1 MQRRAFSSLLFL
13 SLTGGGLPPVCWA
26 LTPDEVMVDAH
37 DGSYSAR
44 LSMRV
49 AVTVNQALAVLTD
62 FEQMPAFMPGLQSSR
77 IIGQEGRNFHVLQRD
92 RVEFSLLS
100 VDYESERQIEVI
112 DGRRILSRSLGNSGS
127 QTRSEMRLTPQGNF
141 TRLDYQIEITPD
153 RWLPTALARNFF
165 QHELAEQ
172 FSALEKEMLR
182 RSLGGR

>member
-1 MQRRAFSSLLFL
+1 MWRRILLRL
-13 SLTGGGLPPVCWA
+13 VLLGLTGGLQPLAGLAV
-26 LTPDEVMVDAH
+26 TSQEVAVESH
-37 DGSYSAR
+37 EGTYSAT
-44 LSMRV
+44 LSLRV
-49 AVTVNQALAVLTD
+49 PVTVNQALAVLTD
-62 FEQMPAFMPGLQSSR
+62 FEQMPNFMPGLQSSR
-77 IIGQEGRNFHVLQRD
+77 IISHEAQSYRVIQRG

-112 DGRRILSRSLGNSGS
+112 DGRRIVSRSLGSSGS

-182 RSLGGR
+182 RSLGGH